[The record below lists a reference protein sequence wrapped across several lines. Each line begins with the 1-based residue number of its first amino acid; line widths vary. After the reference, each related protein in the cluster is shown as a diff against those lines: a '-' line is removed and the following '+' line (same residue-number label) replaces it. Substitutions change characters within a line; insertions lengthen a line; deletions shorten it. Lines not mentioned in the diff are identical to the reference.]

1 MSDTHKTKPY
11 HVQIAQRNGKK
22 IRRDFRERYNWRNWY
37 KTFPEM
43 TFDERQAMLDAE
55 IGQEPHRGDFYK
67 MFDRSFVASEARRL
81 NRKNRRQAKESL
93 KRGGDDIDNYNV
105 QNRNSAIWNSY

>member
-22 IRRDFRERYNWRNWY
+22 IRRDFRERYNWRHWV
-37 KTFPEM
+37 KTFPDM
-43 TFDERQAMLDAE
+43 TFDERQAMLDEE
-55 IGQEPHRGDFYK
+55 IGREPHHGDFWK
-67 MFDRSFVASEARRL
+67 MFDRTFVSDEARRL
-81 NRKNRRQAKESL
+81 NRRNRRKAKESL
-93 KRGGDDIDNYNV
+93 KRGEDASEHCV